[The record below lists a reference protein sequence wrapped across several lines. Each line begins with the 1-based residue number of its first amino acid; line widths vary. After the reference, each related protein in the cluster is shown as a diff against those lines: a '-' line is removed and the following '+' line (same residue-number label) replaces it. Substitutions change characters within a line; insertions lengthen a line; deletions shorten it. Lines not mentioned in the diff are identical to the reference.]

1 MNYGFVQKGKK
12 NFLFVCYMVV
22 LFLSLLLLNETELV
36 PSN

>member
-22 LFLSLLLLNETELV
+22 LFLSLLLNETELV